1 MKLKRECRPI
11 QSTDVKVNSC
21 RCPKAQAAK
30 VHLCSSVQNL
40 SRVPVQT
47 TTLEA
52 NKTPK
57 GETERKRGQRR
68 EAASGRRGIHK
79 PLKRK
84 RGGGVGPRHRR
95 KADSAGWRQTPKQQ
109 AHHGGEGRTPT
120 QGTRPLV
127 PWSTKR
133 NEVSR
138 NNTPDTRATV
148 YSSLLKEQHAKTMST
163 ITVELTIKV
172 KKQIHFLQCTKDP
185 MDSSHHRC
193 QIFTCP

>member
-1 MKLKRECRPI
+1 MKLKREYRPI

-30 VHLCSSVQNL
+30 VPLCSLAQNL

-84 RGGGVGPRHRR
+84 PVIEERPTQRGGDRHQNNKHTMVERAEPHAGH
-95 KADSAGWRQTPKQQ
+95 KAFSAMEHKEERSKPQQ
-109 AHHGGEGRTPT
+109 H
-120 QGTRPLV
+120 
-127 PWSTKR
+127 S
-133 NEVSR
+133 
-138 NNTPDTRATV
+138 
-148 YSSLLKEQHAKTMST
+148 
-163 ITVELTIKV
+163 
-172 KKQIHFLQCTKDP
+172 
-185 MDSSHHRC
+185 
-193 QIFTCP
+193 

>member
-84 RGGGVGPRHRR
+84 RGGGVGPVIEER
-95 KADSAGWRQTPKQQ
+95 
-109 AHHGGEGRTPT
+109 PT
-120 QGTRPLV
+120 QRGGDRHQ
-127 PWSTKR
+127 
-133 NEVSR
+133 
-138 NNTPDTRATV
+138 NNKHTMVERAEPHAGHKTF
-148 YSSLLKEQHAKTMST
+148 SAMEHKEERSKPASNR
-163 ITVELTIKV
+163 L
-172 KKQIHFLQCTKDP
+172 
-185 MDSSHHRC
+185 
-193 QIFTCP
+193 